1 MGWLLFHLL
10 VALMLV
16 FLLAPVILVI
26 PMSFSADRVLA
37 WPPSGFSLRWYA
49 AMLEERGL
57 ALAAR
62 NSLVLAVMVTVATLA
77 IALPA
82 ALALDRWR
90 FAGRDALLA
99 LLTAPLLLPTI
110 VLALAVLIIFVS
122 NGLLGTIGAFSKG
135 APIRVTAA
143 SMTGSPDLFWYA
155 QTESNIKSIKDL
167 EGKSMGFS
175 QPGSSTHLVAQS
187 LLQHFKVKANL
198 VPSGS
203 PSGSFTMV
211 MSGQLDAGWT
221 VPPFRLQE
229 IEEGKV
235 NVVVKGSQ
243 DPAVENQT
251 TRVYVSTAQTIKA
264 KRDLLVRFHRALANS
279 VAFAYSNDAALEA
292 YATMAKITPAIAR
305 RVRDEFHPLP
315 NMQLKEVRGLDIS
328 LKQALEFKFIDKPM
342 KPEDFKAMIE
352 ILVP

>member
-1 MGWLLFHLL
+1 MGRLLFHLL

-122 NGLLGTIGAFSKG
+122 NGLLGTWPGLMLGHMLVTLPYGVRVLSTALSTLPPSVEEAAASLG
-135 APIRVTAA
+135 APPA
-143 SMTGSPDLFWYA
+143 SVFRRITLPLMV
-155 QTESNIKSIKDL
+155 
-167 EGKSMGFS
+167 
-175 QPGSSTHLVAQS
+175 PGLVATCAIVFLVSFDEVVIS
-187 LLQHFKVKANL
+187 LFVVGPQL
-198 VPSGS
+198 VTLPVALFRYVESRTD
-203 PSGSFTMV
+203 PMV
-211 MSGQLDAGWT
+211 A
-221 VPPFRLQE
+221 
-229 IEEGKV
+229 
-235 NVVVKGSQ
+235 
-243 DPAVENQT
+243 A
-251 TRVYVSTAQTIKA
+251 VST
-264 KRDLLVRFHRALANS
+264 LLVVFSLAIVLVLDRA
-279 VAFAYSNDAALEA
+279 VG
-292 YATMAKITPAIAR
+292 MR
-305 RVRDEFHPLP
+305 RAVG
-315 NMQLKEVRGLDIS
+315 K
-328 LKQALEFKFIDKPM
+328 
-342 KPEDFKAMIE
+342 
-352 ILVP
+352 